1 MRLILA
7 SSSRNRQNIFK
18 NIGWKYEVITSKVEE
33 HSEAT
38 DPQQYVMDLSKDK
51 ANSVASQIDGKAIII
66 SADSVVYMD
75 GRIFEKPKSKEEA
88 FQNIKLMSGK
98 TVYLN
103 TGMTIKDLYQDKE
116 ITFSDVVDIHL
127 RDADEEDIKW
137 YVENE
142 ENVLNGCGFTIPG
155 KAEIFLDKIVG
166 DFNTMFGISP
176 SCIYYALKDLGYT
189 MKDFEMDNR
198 RSCS

>member
-7 SSSRNRQNIFK
+7 SSSRNRQNIMK

-33 HSEAT
+33 HSDAT
-38 DPQQYVMDLSKDK
+38 DPRQYVMDLSKDK
-51 ANSVASQIDGKAIII
+51 ANSVASQIEGNAIII

-75 GRIFEKPKSKEEA
+75 GKIFEKPKSKEEA

-98 TVYLN
+98 TAYLN
-103 TGMTIKDLYQDKE
+103 TGMTIKDLYQDKG
-116 ITFSDVVDIHL
+116 ITFSDVVEIHL
-127 RDADEEDIKW
+127 RDTDDEDIRW

-142 ENVLNGCGFTIPG
+142 KNILNGCGFAIPG
-155 KAEIFLDKIVG
+155 ETEIFLDRIEG

-176 SCIYYALKDLGYT
+176 SCIYYALKELGYS
-189 MKDFEMDNR
+189 MKDFEMDI
-198 RSCS
+198 

>member
-7 SSSRNRQNIFK
+7 SSSKNRQNIFN

-33 HSEAT
+33 QSNAT
-38 DPQQYVMDLSKDK
+38 DPKQYVMDLSRDK
-51 ANSVASQIDGKAIII
+51 ANSVASQIDGKAIIV

-75 GRIFEKPKSKEEA
+75 GKIYEKPKSKEEA
-88 FQNIKLMSGK
+88 YQNIKLMSGR

-116 ITFSDVVDIHL
+116 VVFSDVVEIHL
-127 RDADEEDIKW
+127 READEKDIKW

-142 ENVLNGCGFTIPG
+142 KNVLNGCGLTVPG
-155 KAEIFLDKIVG
+155 KAEIFIDKIIG

-176 SCIYYALKDLGYT
+176 SCIYYKMKELGYS
-189 MKDFEMDNR
+189 MDDFEKAE
-198 RSCS
+198 